1 MRAFLIAIPIVL
13 IVMSMSACQG
23 SSGPAGEQGPPSPA
37 GPAGPAGEQG
47 LPGPAGP
54 AGPTGEAATLD
65 KDELQLVLQQLESAE
80 ARITADGPASG
91 QQLMQ
96 GQTEA
101 SVPPKWMPE
110 AYTNYFVRE
119 AIRRYE
125 SDGLDSTVAYYN
137 TGESVDG
144 QWYVFMIDEDGT
156 VIAHANPALVGQ
168 LASDVLGPNNYPTG
182 AAVAASADE
191 NGAWFDYTFT
201 NPATA
206 SVETKHSWM
215 VIHDG
220 ITFGSGW
227 YEEGPGKTDSPVYTQ
242 AFVQQ
247 AINLYDAVGF
257 AETVQYYNTKE
268 SVDGQWYV
276 FMIDED
282 GTVIAHANPAL
293 VGQLASDV
301 LGPNNYPTGAAVAAS
316 ADENGAWFDYTFTNP
331 ATASVETKHS
341 WMVIHDGITFGSG
354 WYEEGPRKTDAPAYT
369 EAVVQQAINLYEAVG
384 LEDTVAYYN
393 TGESVDGQWYV
404 FMIDED
410 GTVIAH
416 ANPALVGQL
425 ASDVLGPNN
434 YPTGA
439 AVAASAD
446 EDGAWFDYTFTN
458 PATASVETKHSWMV
472 IHDGIT
478 FGSGWYEEGPRKT
491 DAPAY
496 TEAVVQQA
504 INLYEAVGLEDTV
517 AYYNTGESVDGQWY
531 VFMIN
536 EDGTVIAHANPALVG
551 QLASDVLGPNNYPTG
566 AAVAASADED
576 GAWFDYTFTNPA
588 TASVET
594 KHSWMVIHDGIT
606 FGSGWYEEGPRKTDA
621 PAYTEAVVQQ
631 AINLYEAVGLED
643 TVAYYNTGES
653 VDGQWYVFMIGGESG
668 VTIAHHNPVL
678 RGRDPSLRVDSTGYF
693 YGDDL
698 LGATEAGRWVEYV
711 IVNPETGENQRKHT
725 FAVLHDGY
733 IFASGWYEQ

>member
-23 SSGPAGEQGPPSPA
+23 S
-37 GPAGPAGEQG
+37 AGPAGEQG
-47 LPGPAGP
+47 SPGPVGPASPAGEQGPPGPAGP

-65 KDELQLVLQQLESAE
+65 KDELQLVLQQLESDFQADLINAIAE
-80 ARITADGPASG
+80 ARITADGQASG
-91 QQLMQ
+91 QQSMP

-101 SVPPKWMPE
+101 SAPPKWMPE

-144 QWYVFMIDEDGT
+144 QWYVFMMDEYGT

-168 LASDVLGPNNYPTG
+168 PVDDVLGPNNYPTG

-201 NPATA
+201 NLAT
-206 SVETKHSWM
+206 
-215 VIHDG
+215 G
-220 ITFGSGW
+220 
-227 YEEGPGKTDSPVYTQ
+227 
-242 AFVQQ
+242 
-247 AINLYDAVGF
+247 
-257 AETVQYYNTKE
+257 
-268 SVDGQWYV
+268 
-276 FMIDED
+276 
-282 GTVIAHANPAL
+282 
-293 VGQLASDV
+293 
-301 LGPNNYPTGAAVAAS
+301 
-316 ADENGAWFDYTFTNP
+316 
-331 ATASVETKHS
+331 SVETKHS

-369 EAVVQQAINLYEAVG
+369 EAVVQQAINLHDAVG
-384 LEDTVAYYN
+384 FAETVAYYN

-404 FMIDED
+404 FMMDEY

-416 ANPALVGQL
+416 ANPALVGQPVD
-425 ASDVLGPNN
+425 DVLGPNN

-446 EDGAWFDYTFTN
+446 ENGAWFDYTFTN
-458 PATASVETKHSWMV
+458 LATGSVETKHSWMV

-504 INLYEAVGLEDTV
+504 INLHDAVGFAETV

-531 VFMIN
+531 VFMMD
-536 EDGTVIAHANPALVG
+536 EYGTVIAHANPALVG
-551 QLASDVLGPNNYPTG
+551 QLASDILGPNNYPTG
-566 AAVAASADED
+566 AAVAASADEN
-576 GAWFDYTFTNPA
+576 GAWFDYTFTNLA
-588 TASVET
+588 TGSVET

-631 AINLYEAVGLED
+631 AINLLRCGGLRRKPLP
-643 TVAYYNTGES
+643 TT
-653 VDGQWYVFMIGGESG
+653 
-668 VTIAHHNPVL
+668 TP
-678 RGRDPSLRVDSTGYF
+678 GRAWT
-693 YGDDL
+693 
-698 LGATEAGRWVEYV
+698 
-711 IVNPETGENQRKHT
+711 
-725 FAVLHDGY
+725 
-733 IFASGWYEQ
+733 ASGTPSSSMVKAALPLPTTTPC

>member
-1 MRAFLIAIPIVL
+1 MRGFLIAIPIVL

-23 SSGPAGEQGPPSPA
+23 SS
-37 GPAGPAGEQG
+37 GPAGEQG

-137 TGESVDG
+137 TEESVDD

-168 LASDVLGPNNYPTG
+168 LASDVL
-182 AAVAASADE
+182 D
-191 NGAWFDYTFT
+191 
-201 NPATA
+201 
-206 SVETKHSWM
+206 
-215 VIHDG
+215 
-220 ITFGSGW
+220 
-227 YEEGPGKTDSPVYTQ
+227 
-242 AFVQQ
+242 
-247 AINLYDAVGF
+247 
-257 AETVQYYNTKE
+257 
-268 SVDGQWYV
+268 
-276 FMIDED
+276 
-282 GTVIAHANPAL
+282 
-293 VGQLASDV
+293 
-301 LGPNNYPTGAAVAAS
+301 
-316 ADENGAWFDYTFTNP
+316 
-331 ATASVETKHS
+331 
-341 WMVIHDGITFGSG
+341 
-354 WYEEGPRKTDAPAYT
+354 
-369 EAVVQQAINLYEAVG
+369 
-384 LEDTVAYYN
+384 
-393 TGESVDGQWYV
+393 
-404 FMIDED
+404 
-410 GTVIAH
+410 
-416 ANPALVGQL
+416 
-425 ASDVLGPNN
+425 PNN

-496 TEAVVQQA
+496 TQAFVQQA

-517 AYYNTGESVDGQWY
+517 AYYNTKESVDGQWY
-531 VFMIN
+531 AFII
-536 EDGTVIAHANPALVG
+536 D
-551 QLASDVLGPNNYPTG
+551 
-566 AAVAASADED
+566 
-576 GAWFDYTFTNPA
+576 
-588 TASVET
+588 
-594 KHSWMVIHDGIT
+594 
-606 FGSGWYEEGPRKTDA
+606 
-621 PAYTEAVVQQ
+621 
-631 AINLYEAVGLED
+631 
-643 TVAYYNTGES
+643 
-653 VDGQWYVFMIGGESG
+653 GESG

-678 RGRDPSLRVDSTGYF
+678 RGRDPSLRVDPTGYF
-693 YGDDL
+693 YGDNL

>member
-1 MRAFLIAIPIVL
+1 M
-13 IVMSMSACQG
+13 
-23 SSGPAGEQGPPSPA
+23 
-37 GPAGPAGEQG
+37 
-47 LPGPAGP
+47 
-54 AGPTGEAATLD
+54 
-65 KDELQLVLQQLESAE
+65 
-80 ARITADGPASG
+80 
-91 QQLMQ
+91 
-96 GQTEA
+96 
-101 SVPPKWMPE
+101 
-110 AYTNYFVRE
+110 
-119 AIRRYE
+119 
-125 SDGLDSTVAYYN
+125 
-137 TGESVDG
+137 DG

-191 NGAWFDYTFT
+191 DGAWFDYTFT

-227 YEEGPGKTDSPVYTQ
+227 YEEGPRKTDAPAYTQ

-247 AINLYDAVGF
+247 AINLYDAVGL
-257 AETVQYYNTKE
+257 EDTVAYYNTTE

-369 EAVVQQAINLYEAVG
+369 QAFVQQAINLYDAVG
-384 LEDTVAYYN
+384 FAETVQYYN
-393 TGESVDGQWYV
+393 TKESVDGQWYV

-425 ASDVLGPNN
+425 ASDVLGLNN

-446 EDGAWFDYTFTN
+446 ENGAWFDYTFTN

-478 FGSGWYEEGPRKT
+478 FGSGWYEEGPGKT
-491 DAPAY
+491 DSPVY
-496 TEAVVQQA
+496 TQAFVQQA

-566 AAVAASADED
+566 AAVAASADEN

-621 PAYTEAVVQQ
+621 PAYTEAFVQQ

-643 TVAYYNTGES
+643 TVAYYNTTES
-653 VDGQWYVFMIGGESG
+653 VDGQWYVFIIGGESDF
-668 VTIAHHNPVL
+668 TIAHHNPVL

>member
-23 SSGPAGEQGPPSPA
+23 SS
-37 GPAGPAGEQG
+37 GPAGEQG

-191 NGAWFDYTFT
+191 DGAWFDYTFT

-227 YEEGPGKTDSPVYTQ
+227 YEEGPRKTDAPAYTQ

-247 AINLYDAVGF
+247 AINLYDAVGL
-257 AETVQYYNTKE
+257 EDTVAYYNTGE

-369 EAVVQQAINLYEAVG
+369 EAFVQQAINLYDAVGLEDTVAYYNTGESVDGQWYVFMIDEDGTVIAHANPALVGQLASDVLGPNNYPTGAAVAASADENGAWFDYTFTNPATASVETKHSWMVIHDGITFGSGWYEEGPRKTDAPAYTQAFVQQAINLYEAVG

-446 EDGAWFDYTFTN
+446 ENGAWFDYTFTN

-478 FGSGWYEEGPRKT
+478 FGSGWYEEGPGKT
-491 DAPAY
+491 DSPVY
-496 TEAVVQQA
+496 TQAFVQQA
-504 INLYEAVGLEDTV
+504 INLYEAVGLDSTV

-531 VFMIN
+531 VFMID

-566 AAVAASADED
+566 AAVAASADE
-576 GAWFDYTFTNPA
+576 NVP
-588 TASVET
+588 
-594 KHSWMVIHDGIT
+594 
-606 FGSGWYEEGPRKTDA
+606 GSTTLSPTLPRPRWRPNIPGW
-621 PAYTEAVVQQ
+621 
-631 AINLYEAVGLED
+631 
-643 TVAYYNTGES
+643 
-653 VDGQWYVFMIGGESG
+653 
-668 VTIAHHNPVL
+668 
-678 RGRDPSLRVDSTGYF
+678 
-693 YGDDL
+693 
-698 LGATEAGRWVEYV
+698 
-711 IVNPETGENQRKHT
+711 
-725 FAVLHDGY
+725 
-733 IFASGWYEQ
+733 

>member
-1 MRAFLIAIPIVL
+1 MRGFLIAIPIVL

-23 SSGPAGEQGPPSPA
+23 SSGPAGEQGLPGLA

-47 LPGPAGP
+47 LPGSAGP

-168 LASDVLGPNNYPTG
+168 LASDVLGPNDYPTG
-182 AAVAASADE
+182 AAVAATADE
-191 NGAWFDYTFT
+191 D
-201 NPATA
+201 
-206 SVETKHSWM
+206 
-215 VIHDG
+215 
-220 ITFGSGW
+220 
-227 YEEGPGKTDSPVYTQ
+227 
-242 AFVQQ
+242 
-247 AINLYDAVGF
+247 
-257 AETVQYYNTKE
+257 
-268 SVDGQWYV
+268 
-276 FMIDED
+276 
-282 GTVIAHANPAL
+282 
-293 VGQLASDV
+293 
-301 LGPNNYPTGAAVAAS
+301 
-316 ADENGAWFDYTFTNP
+316 GAWFDYTFTNP

-354 WYEEGPRKTDAPAYT
+354 WYEEGPRKTDAPVYT
-369 EAVVQQAINLYEAVG
+369 QAFVQQAINLYEAVG
-384 LEDTVAYYN
+384 LDSTVAYYN

-425 ASDVLGPNN
+425 ASDVLGPND

-491 DAPAY
+491 DGPAY
-496 TEAVVQQA
+496 TQAFVQQA

-517 AYYNTGESVDGQWY
+517 AYYNTKESVDGQWY
-531 VFMIN
+531 AFI
-536 EDGTVIAHANPALVG
+536 
-551 QLASDVLGPNNYPTG
+551 
-566 AAVAASADED
+566 
-576 GAWFDYTFTNPA
+576 
-588 TASVET
+588 
-594 KHSWMVIHDGIT
+594 
-606 FGSGWYEEGPRKTDA
+606 
-621 PAYTEAVVQQ
+621 
-631 AINLYEAVGLED
+631 
-643 TVAYYNTGES
+643 
-653 VDGQWYVFMIGGESG
+653 IGGESDF
-668 VTIAHHNPVL
+668 TIAHHNPVL

-698 LGATEAGRWVEYV
+698 LGATEAGRWMEYV

>member
-1 MRAFLIAIPIVL
+1 
-13 IVMSMSACQG
+13 MSACQE
-23 SSGPAGEQGPPSPA
+23 S
-37 GPAGPAGEQG
+37 AGPAGEQG
-47 LPGPAGP
+47 
-54 AGPTGEAATLD
+54 
-65 KDELQLVLQQLESAE
+65 
-80 ARITADGPASG
+80 
-91 QQLMQ
+91 
-96 GQTEA
+96 
-101 SVPPKWMPE
+101 PPKWMPE

-125 SDGLDSTVAYYN
+125 SDGLDSTVAHYN
-137 TGESVDG
+137 TDESVDG

-156 VIAHANPALVGQ
+156 LIAHANPALVGQLASDVLGPNNYPTGAAVAATADQDGAWFDYTFPNLATGTVETKHSWMVIHDGITFGSGWYEEGPRKTDAPAYTETVVQQAINLYDAVGLEDTVAYYNTEESVDGQWYVFMIDEDGTLIAHANPALVGQ

-201 NPATA
+201 NPATD

-227 YEEGPGKTDSPVYTQ
+227 YEEGPRKTDSPVYTQ

-247 AINLYDAVGF
+247 AINLYEAVGF
-257 AETVQYYNTKE
+257 AETVQYYNTEE

-282 GTVIAHANPAL
+282 GTLIAHANPAL

-316 ADENGAWFDYTFTNP
+316 ADENGAWFDYTFPNL
-331 ATASVETKHS
+331 ATGTVETKHS

-393 TGESVDGQWYV
+393 TTESVDGQWYA
-404 FMIDED
+404 FI
-410 GTVIAH
+410 
-416 ANPALVGQL
+416 
-425 ASDVLGPNN
+425 
-434 YPTGA
+434 
-439 AVAASAD
+439 
-446 EDGAWFDYTFTN
+446 
-458 PATASVETKHSWMV
+458 
-472 IHDGIT
+472 
-478 FGSGWYEEGPRKT
+478 
-491 DAPAY
+491 
-496 TEAVVQQA
+496 
-504 INLYEAVGLEDTV
+504 
-517 AYYNTGESVDGQWY
+517 
-531 VFMIN
+531 
-536 EDGTVIAHANPALVG
+536 
-551 QLASDVLGPNNYPTG
+551 
-566 AAVAASADED
+566 
-576 GAWFDYTFTNPA
+576 
-588 TASVET
+588 
-594 KHSWMVIHDGIT
+594 
-606 FGSGWYEEGPRKTDA
+606 
-621 PAYTEAVVQQ
+621 
-631 AINLYEAVGLED
+631 
-643 TVAYYNTGES
+643 
-653 VDGQWYVFMIGGESG
+653 IGGESDF
-668 VTIAHHNPVL
+668 TIAHHNPVL
-678 RGRDPSLRVDSTGYF
+678 RGRDPSLRVDPTGYF

>member
-1 MRAFLIAIPIVL
+1 MRAFLITIPIVL

-23 SSGPAGEQGPPSPA
+23 SAGPAGEQGPP
-37 GPAGPAGEQG
+37 GPV
-47 LPGPAGP
+47 GP
-54 AGPTGEAATLD
+54 AGPTGEAATLG
-65 KDELQLVLQQLESAE
+65 KDELQPVPQQLESDFQADLINVRAADSERLDNTIHGLIEATRNPAFKERLSRLDSEIHRVFNAVEAASSDPETKQTLELMQGIVVLSSVMNAIAE
-80 ARITADGPASG
+80 ARITADGQASG
-91 QQLMQ
+91 QQSMQ

-125 SDGLDSTVAYYN
+125 SDGLDSTVAHYN
-137 TGESVDG
+137 TDESVDG
-144 QWYVFMIDEDGT
+144 QWYVFMIDEDGTLIAHANPALVGQLASDVLGPNNYPTGAAVAATADQDGAWFDYTFPNLATGTVETKHSWMVIHDGITFGSGWYEEGPRKTDAPAYTETVVQQAINLYDAVGLEDTVAYYNTEESVDGQWYVFMMDEDGT

-201 NPATA
+201 NLATGT
-206 SVETKHSWM
+206 VETKHSWM

-227 YEEGPGKTDSPVYTQ
+227 YEEGPRKTDSPVYTQ

-247 AINLYDAVGF
+247 AINLYEAVGF
-257 AETVQYYNTKE
+257 AETVQYYNTEE

-276 FMIDED
+276 FMMDED

-316 ADENGAWFDYTFTNP
+316 ADENGAWFDYTFTNL
-331 ATASVETKHS
+331 ATGTVETKHS

-393 TGESVDGQWYV
+393 TTESVDGQWYA
-404 FMIDED
+404 FI
-410 GTVIAH
+410 
-416 ANPALVGQL
+416 
-425 ASDVLGPNN
+425 
-434 YPTGA
+434 
-439 AVAASAD
+439 
-446 EDGAWFDYTFTN
+446 
-458 PATASVETKHSWMV
+458 
-472 IHDGIT
+472 
-478 FGSGWYEEGPRKT
+478 
-491 DAPAY
+491 
-496 TEAVVQQA
+496 
-504 INLYEAVGLEDTV
+504 
-517 AYYNTGESVDGQWY
+517 
-531 VFMIN
+531 
-536 EDGTVIAHANPALVG
+536 
-551 QLASDVLGPNNYPTG
+551 
-566 AAVAASADED
+566 
-576 GAWFDYTFTNPA
+576 
-588 TASVET
+588 
-594 KHSWMVIHDGIT
+594 
-606 FGSGWYEEGPRKTDA
+606 
-621 PAYTEAVVQQ
+621 
-631 AINLYEAVGLED
+631 
-643 TVAYYNTGES
+643 
-653 VDGQWYVFMIGGESG
+653 IGGESDF
-668 VTIAHHNPVL
+668 TIAHHNPVL
-678 RGRDPSLRVDSTGYF
+678 RGRDPSLRVDPTGYF